1 MMNLAAASLNE
12 PEQGH
17 PFAVTGMLQSG
28 LSLVA
33 GLNRSMQS
41 LDDLMIS
48 GSPEEIAEAAQLV
61 EAALKNA
68 SPTFSAIAATMEQL
82 GAVNLRA
89 AAETFRRAEQ
99 NDAASLS
106 DALRLALSRFAK
118 RSVDAGRR
126 AQQLN
131 RGLTA
136 ALQTLQELGVQESG
150 RLIAE
155 A

>member
-1 MMNLAAASLNE
+1 MSAAVAPLEEPASADPAL
-12 PEQGH
+12 
-17 PFAVTGMLQSG
+17 VTAMLQSG
-28 LSLVA
+28 LGLVA
-33 GLNRSMQS
+33 ELNRKLQT
-41 LDDLMIS
+41 LDDLMLS
-48 GSPEEIAEAAQLV
+48 GRPGDIAEAAQSV

-68 SPTFSAIAATMEQL
+68 SPTFSAIATTMEQL
-82 GAVNLRA
+82 GAVNLQA

-99 NDAASLS
+99 NDAASLT

-118 RSVDAGRR
+118 RSVEAGRR
-126 AQQLN
+126 AQHLN

>member
-1 MMNLAAASLNE
+1 MDIGTASILV
-12 PEQGH
+12 PEQAD
-17 PFAVTGMLQSG
+17 PFVVTGMLQSG
-28 LSLVA
+28 LGLLA
-33 GLNRSMQS
+33 GLNSKMQS

-48 GSPEEIAEAAQLV
+48 GTPEEIAEAAQLV
-61 EAALKNA
+61 ELALKCA
-68 SPTFSAIAATMEQL
+68 SPTFSEIAATMEQL

-89 AAETFRRAEQ
+89 AAETFRLTEQ
-99 NDAASLS
+99 EDAASLT
-106 DALRLALSRFAK
+106 DALRHALARFAK
-118 RSVDAGRR
+118 RSVEAGRR

-136 ALQTLQELGVQESG
+136 ALQTLHELGVQESG